1 MLEPRAIAANE
12 KLLASTADSWYGA
25 VFSERR
31 TAIIRCQVHRQE
43 GEGMRRW
50 RRDAAR
56 ETTAKKRKTRT
67 RDPKFGPRPRP
78 REKTHLRAQYI
89 KEIRV
94 TERITIRRW
103 PTSSIRCA
111 SNAPPVIRRAT
122 SPRDNL
128 MFAPIN
134 KRARPHP
141 SEESRANH
149 SNTQHWKFERPKRFA
164 NYASF
169 FEIVGRRT
177 FVHRRRQYSLIRR
190 RYALI
195 FFLNFLNLNLS
206 NPSKLPFYALL
217 TIIITS
223 LFLCIFCN

>member
-122 SPRDNL
+122 PPRDNL

-134 KRARPHP
+134 KRPDLTLP
-141 SEESRANH
+141 KNRAP
-149 SNTQHWKFERPKRFA
+149 T
-164 NYASF
+164 
-169 FEIVGRRT
+169 IRT
-177 FVHRRRQYSLIRR
+177 RSPG
-190 RYALI
+190 
-195 FFLNFLNLNLS
+195 NLNAQSVLQITHRS
-206 NPSKLPFYALL
+206 SK
-217 TIIITS
+217 
-223 LFLCIFCN
+223 